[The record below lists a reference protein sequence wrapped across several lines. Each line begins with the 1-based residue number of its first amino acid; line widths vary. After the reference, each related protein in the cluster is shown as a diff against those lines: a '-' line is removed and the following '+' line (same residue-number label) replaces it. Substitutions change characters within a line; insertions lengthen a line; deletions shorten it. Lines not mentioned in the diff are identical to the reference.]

1 MNKKLRLLVTNK
13 CCKDCPMCCNKNFNI
28 DSIPGLDSLLQYD
41 EVSITGGEPMLVD
54 NNVLIELIKLLH
66 TMGKKVYLY
75 TAVATVDTID
85 LGIYSFLDGI
95 TLTLHSNEDAKKFI
109 LANQRCLERKNPLR
123 KLSLVLKYFK
133 GIQLPDV
140 DLSMWKVRET
150 EWIENCPLPEGEDFK
165 KLILL

>member
-13 CCKDCPMCCNKNFNI
+13 CYRNCPMCCNKNFDIN
-28 DSIPGLDSLLQYD
+28 SIRGLDDLTQYN
-41 EVSITGGEPMLVD
+41 EVSITGGEPMLV
-54 NNVLIELIKLLH
+54 NNNILIEFVKLLH

-95 TLTLHSNEDAKKFI
+95 TLTLHDNEDVEKFI
-109 LANQRCLERKNPLR
+109 LANQRCLERKNSLR

-150 EWIENCPLPEGEDFK
+150 EWIENCLLPKGEDFK

>member
-13 CCKDCPMCCNKNFNI
+13 CYRNCPMCCNKNFDIN
-28 DSIPGLDSLLQYD
+28 SIRGLDDLTQYD
-41 EVSITGGEPMLVD
+41 EVSITGGEPMLV
-54 NNVLIELIKLLH
+54 NNNILIEFVKLLH

-95 TLTLHSNEDAKKFI
+95 TLTLHDNEDVEKFI
-109 LANQRCLERKNPLR
+109 LANQRCLERKNSLR
-123 KLSLVLKYFK
+123 KLSLVLK